1 MKKMKKMTKEQ
12 MMDFLSG
19 VDNYLDIYRVDDVW
33 LVTLL
38 ATEPNGRGVVGD
50 RHEYKSGELP
60 LHPIVE
66 SVISEFIDRGA
77 DRVFIRYDIV
87 DIVIV
92 VNGWSVVKLYNN
104 ALNDICGEK
113 KQ

>member
-1 MKKMKKMTKEQ
+1 MTKNE
-12 MMDFLSG
+12 MLDFLSG
-19 VDNYLDIYRVDDVW
+19 VDNYLDIYRVDGVW
-33 LVTLL
+33 VVTLL
-38 ATEPNGRGVVGD
+38 ATEPNGRGLAVD
-50 RHEYKSGELP
+50 RYDYKSGELP

-66 SVISEFIDRGA
+66 SVISAFIDRGV
-77 DRVFIRYDIV
+77 DRVFVRYDIV

-92 VNGWSVVKLYNN
+92 VNGWSVVKLYNH

>member
-1 MKKMKKMTKEQ
+1 MKKMTKNE
-12 MMDFLSG
+12 MLDFLSG
-19 VDNYLDIYRVDDVW
+19 VDNHIKICRIDGVW
-33 LVTLL
+33 LVYLMT
-38 ATEPNGRGVVGD
+38 AEPNGRGLVVD

-66 SVISEFIDRGA
+66 SVIAAFIDRGA
-77 DRVFIRYDIV
+77 NRVFVRFDIV

-92 VNGWSVVKLYNN
+92 VNGWSAVKLYNY
-104 ALNDICGEK
+104 ALGEIDGEQ

>member
-1 MKKMKKMTKEQ
+1 MKKMKKMTKEEAL
-12 MMDFLSG
+12 DFLSG
-19 VDNYLDIYRVDDVW
+19 VDNHLKICRIDGSW
-33 LVTLL
+33 LVYLMTS
-38 ATEPNGRGVVGD
+38 EPNGRGVVVD

-66 SVISEFIDRGA
+66 SVIAEFIDRGA
-77 DRVFIRYDIV
+77 NRVFVRYDIV

-92 VNGWSVVKLYNN
+92 VNGWSVVKLYNH
-104 ALNDICGEK
+104 ALNEICGEQ

>member
-1 MKKMKKMTKEQ
+1 MKKMKKMTKEEAL
-12 MMDFLSG
+12 DFLSG
-19 VDNYLDIYRVDDVW
+19 VDNYLDIYRVDGVW
-33 LVTLL
+33 VVTLL

-92 VNGWSVVKLYNN
+92 VNGWSVVKLYNH

>member
-1 MKKMKKMTKEQ
+1 MKKMKKMTKNE
-12 MMDFLSG
+12 MLDFLSG

-38 ATEPNGRGVVGD
+38 ATEPNGRGLAAD

-66 SVISEFIDRGA
+66 TVIAAFIDRGA

-92 VNGWSVVKLYNN
+92 VNGWSVVKLYNH
-104 ALNDICGEK
+104 ALNEICGEQ

>member
-1 MKKMKKMTKEQ
+1 MKKMTKNE
-12 MMDFLSG
+12 MLDFLSG

-38 ATEPNGRGVVGD
+38 ATEPNGRWLAVD

-66 SVISEFIDRGA
+66 SVIAAFIDRGA
-77 DRVFIRYDIV
+77 NRVFVRFDIV

-92 VNGWSVVKLYNN
+92 VNGWSVVKLYNH
-104 ALNDICGEK
+104 ALNEIDS
-113 KQ
+113 